1 MEKVL
6 TWAVL
11 EGWESILTWQ
21 QMILP
26 DFFSIFL
33 EWWVIIGL
41 WVELIIFWV
50 LAFLYKNYRKSSFVV
65 FFEMF
70 FEKVFD
76 FFEDIL
82 GKEEKRWT
90 KVYITSLFFIILL
103 SNLLGLF
110 LEFLV
115 PMFGYV
121 KEWSTLALLHPHLIW
136 EAIVEHYIKIP
147 TADINFNIAMAVVWV
162 VIVIY
167 EQFMALWFWK
177 TIYEYVPIFWKNYI
191 PYERGHMNKYIDF
204 PLYLLVKVFDIII
217 SLFLG
222 MLEIIGHAAKVISL
236 SFRLF
241 WNVTSWGILLGMLV
255 WAMWALTTSLFSFEF
270 PVVWLLI
277 LYLQEML
284 VAFIQALV
292 FPLLIAIFIKVAKVH

>member
-1 MEKVL
+1 MEN
-6 TWAVL
+6 
-11 EGWESILTWQ
+11 
-21 QMILP
+21 ILP
-26 DFFSIFL
+26 EFL
-33 EWWVIIGL
+33 SVFLHPGVIVGL
-41 WVELIIFWV
+41 GVELLLFGV
-50 LAFLYKNYRKSSFVV
+50 LAFLYKNYRKASFVV

-70 FEKVFD
+70 FEKVFE

-110 LEFLV
+110 LEFLLPV
-115 PMFGYV
+115 FG
-121 KEWSTLALLHPHLIW
+121 HGM
-136 EAIVEHYIKIP
+136 EHYIKIP
-147 TADINFNIAMAVVWV
+147 TADINFNVAMAVVGV

-167 EQFMALWFWK
+167 EQFMFLGFWK
-177 TIYEYVPIFWKNYI
+177 TLYEYVPIFGKDYI
-191 PYERGHMNKYIDF
+191 PYEKGKLNKYIDL
-204 PLYLLVKVFDIII
+204 PVYALVKAFDIII
-217 SLFLG
+217 SIFLG
-222 MLEIIGHAAKVISL
+222 LLEIVGHAAKIISL

-241 WNVTSWGILLGMLV
+241 GNVTSGGILLAMLIG
-255 WAMWALTTSLFSFEF
+255 ALSSASVSLIGFDF
-270 PVVWLLI
+270 PVLGPII